1 MERMRCA
8 LGRIFIRPVWQTL
21 LIAPICFA
29 LLIWVLTH
37 DTPPLLDHLA
47 YQLSVYGLV
56 ISVTAFMR
64 VFAAAKDRLH
74 RSWLFNSNFGYLLR
88 QDETFRAWLILWLSI
103 AWNLFY
109 ALFKLF
115 LGRLLGSGWLRLMGV
130 YYLMLA
136 GLRLILVRPVG
147 KRPAGELESRQLLS
161 EWRRYRLCGVAL
173 LLMNQVLLAVV
184 VQLLTQKG
192 RVNYPGSLIYM
203 MAAYA
208 FWAVTSATVKLA
220 RYHKKD
226 DPLMSAA
233 KVISLTAAM
242 VSMLSLETALIS
254 RFGDGN
260 AAFHFIITAA
270 LGGVICLLELGIAL
284 YMIRRGG
291 EMIAQLK
298 QEGTA

>member
-88 QDETFRAWLILWLSI
+88 QDETFRAWLTLCLSI